1 MNSLGAIACGV
12 GLQDSINPTIFMTCA
27 VFAAASLWL
36 AQSPIRI
43 FWLKVIFVCT
53 YALGFLA
60 FTFGPGQILI
70 LRKGF
75 FLAAKVIYAGLSAGA
90 FVLGV
95 IFLREW
101 FLMSR
106 GTKGKVPAP
115 KPAKPFDPNG
125 LAVLMLTVMTA
136 VLLSSLAAIGP
147 INNYILLLGNIA
159 LLKGQWPVLIPLIT
173 GYITT
178 SLWPLWIMWLLLN
191 LNDRYP
197 SLLKIICASIF
208 FTASSCIILTFK

>member
-1 MNSLGAIACGV
+1 
-12 GLQDSINPTIFMTCA
+12 
-27 VFAAASLWL
+27 
-36 AQSPIRI
+36 
-43 FWLKVIFVCT
+43 
-53 YALGFLA
+53 
-60 FTFGPGQILI
+60 
-70 LRKGF
+70 
-75 FLAAKVIYAGLSAGA
+75 
-90 FVLGV
+90 
-95 IFLREW
+95 
-101 FLMSR
+101 MSR